1 MSFDFA
7 LINNDL
13 KILSN
18 GKVRTV
24 TDTPKLKQDVLKI
37 ILTPLG
43 SNRFH
48 RWYGCTVSED
58 IIGKNIPD
66 NMMIMDIQTSISQSL
81 DRLKKLQLAQL
92 TSQKVTLAELIS
104 VIGEIIAYRS
114 PEDRRQ
120 IKIDVTVYSRRMTKV
135 EETFTLSA

>member
-7 LINNDL
+7 LIDNDL
-13 KILSN
+13 SIMNN
-18 GKVRTV
+18 GLVRTV

-58 IIGKNIPD
+58 IIGKDIPD
-66 NMMIMDIQTSISQSL
+66 NMMRVDIQTSIAQSL

-92 TSQKVTLAELIS
+92 TTQKVTLAELIN
-104 VIGEIIAYRS
+104 VIGEVIAYRA

-120 IKIDVTVYSRRMTKV
+120 IKIEVTVYTRRMTKI
-135 EETFTLSA
+135 EEVFTLSA